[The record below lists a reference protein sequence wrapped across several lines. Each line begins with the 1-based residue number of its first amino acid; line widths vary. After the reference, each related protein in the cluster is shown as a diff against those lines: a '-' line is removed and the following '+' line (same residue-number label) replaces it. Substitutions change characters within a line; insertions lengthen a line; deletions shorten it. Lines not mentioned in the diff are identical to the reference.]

1 MKSRYFTIFLLA
13 SMLFTLTGCNP
24 FTNTDSNQSIIS
36 EQSEMSSIN
45 SDISEASNIESTVS
59 SFPISNETDKQ
70 RLDELMDFFTNS
82 QLLFNSGFYRDSTT
96 EKEIIAYTIC
106 NLHSIELYTY
116 YTGNIPERCSATHS
130 NTLAEVHK
138 IFEETKPKFDANLD
152 DYFKFD
158 GEIVD
163 EISETFFGITPTH
176 NINSDFTIYYKGNYY
191 TRIMACGK
199 EYYFSYVLKNYY
211 ITENDLYNI
220 TLEVFR
226 NEYKE
231 DKRSERIIEIQAKYV
246 DSHWTFYKISK
257 NPEWDR

>member
-24 FTNTDSNQSIIS
+24 FTNTDSNQSVIS
-36 EQSEMSSIN
+36 EQSEMSSIS

-96 EKEIIAYTIC
+96 EEEVITGNIC
-106 NLHSIELYTY
+106 NFAIRELYTY
-116 YTGNIPERCSATHS
+116 FNGDSPERCSATQN

-138 IFEETKPKFDANLD
+138 IFEETKPKFDAHLD

-176 NINSDFTIYYKGNYY
+176 NINSDFTIYYKGDYY
-191 TRIMACGK
+191 TRVMACGK
-199 EYYFSYVLKNYY
+199 EYYLSYVLKNYH
-211 ITENDLYNI
+211 IIENDLYNI
-220 TLEVFR
+220 TIEAFMS
-226 NEYKE
+226 EYTYF
-231 DKRSERIIEIQAKYV
+231 KRTMEIEAKYV